1 MLMLTVAEALD
12 LVRQHS
18 TALPAATVATHDAL
32 GLTLAENIVSD
43 IDSPPW
49 DKSMMDGYAIRTADL
64 PGGAGELT
72 LLEEIVAGA
81 MPTKPLSPGSCSRI
95 MTGAPIPA
103 GADAVVM
110 IEQTEVA
117 SPTQIRINDPRLR
130 LGQNILRRGASLRR
144 GETVLAQ
151 GRLIRPIEIGLLA
164 EVGRT
169 SVLAVPQPRVAI
181 LSTGNELV
189 PPAAIPSGSQI
200 RNSNGPMLAA
210 AVRRAGA
217 EPIELGICRDEAT
230 ALREKITIGL
240 QADILV
246 LSGGVSAG
254 VLDLVPKVLAELGAE
269 KVFHK
274 VQLKP
279 GKPIWFGVLRRT
291 GCQPVRP
298 EIGRASSPSYHLA
311 FGLPGNPVSSCVCFE
326 LFVRLAIA
334 RLSGREAVSTSRT
347 RSAQLTAEFT
357 HRGDR
362 PTYFPA
368 LLQFG
373 DGSNRDS
380 VTPLRWAG
388 SADLRGFAAA
398 NALIAFPAGDRVFAV
413 GEMVEVL
420 PLDE

>member
-1 MLMLTVAEALD
+1 MLTVAEALE
-12 LVRQHS
+12 LVRQNS
-18 TALPAATVATHDAL
+18 TASPPVAISTDDAL
-32 GLTLAENIVSD
+32 GLTLAENIISD

-49 DKSMMDGYAIRTADL
+49 DKSMVDGHAIRVADL
-64 PGGAGELT
+64 PGGVGELT
-72 LLEEIVAGA
+72 LLEEIHAGA
-81 MPTKPLSPGSCSRI
+81 VPTQSISPGVCSRI

-103 GADAVVM
+103 GAEAVVM
-110 IEQTEVA
+110 LEQTEIV
-117 SPTQIRINDPRLR
+117 SPTRIRFNDPRLR
-130 LGQNILRRGASLRR
+130 AGQNIMRQGASLRR
-144 GETVLAQ
+144 GETVLEE
-151 GRLIRPIEIGLLA
+151 GRTIRPIEIGLLA
-164 EVGRT
+164 EVGRI
-169 SVLAVPQPRVAI
+169 SVVSVSRPRVAI

-189 PPAAIPSGSQI
+189 PPDVIPSGSQI
-200 RNSNGPMLAA
+200 RNSNGPLLAA

-217 EPIELGICRDEAT
+217 VPIELGICRDDADS
-230 ALREKITIGL
+230 LREKIAIGL

-254 VLDLVPKVLAELGAE
+254 VLDLVPNVLAELGIE

-279 GKPIWFGVLRRT
+279 GKPIWFG
-291 GCQPVRP
+291 
-298 EIGRASSPSYHLA
+298 RASSPSHALV

-334 RLSGREAVSTSRT
+334 RLSGRQAVVTFRA
-347 RSAQLTAEFT
+347 RPARLAAEFT

-373 DGSNRDS
+373 DGANGDS

-398 NALIAFPAGDRVFAV
+398 NALIAFPAGDRVFATDETV
-413 GEMVEVL
+413 DVL